1 MTFEVLTILEKD
13 GKVKKGKEPDLS
25 DDRLRKLYETMV
37 QARIMDERGLAL
49 QRQGRIGFYLQGLG
63 QEASHVG
70 SAAPM
75 LDSDWIFPAY
85 RQPGIPLLRDA
96 DLDDVVTEWF
106 GHEGD
111 PSKGRQM
118 PVHYSLRNI
127 NFVSIS
133 SPIGTQI
140 SHAVGA
146 AMAAHAHI
154 VVRVNNAGIFN
165 IARMTETKLEDYEQI
180 IAVNQ
185 TGVFLGMKAVASHM
199 CATGRGS
206 IINISS
212 LAGMEGSAAAFAYGA
227 SKWAVRGMTKYAAQ
241 ELGRHG
247 VRVNS
252 VHPGFIET
260 DMMQQTPA
268 AVAGKLD
275 RAKRLIP
282 LGRTAEPEEVAN
294 LVLFLASDESAYCTN
309 SEFVIDGGLHR

>member
-1 MTFEVLTILEKD
+1 MGRLE
-13 GKVKKGKEPDLS
+13 GKVALITGAAKGQGAVEA
-25 DDRLRKLYETMV
+25 RLFIQEGATVFATDVLEDEGRELAQETGATFMTHDV
-37 QARIMDERGLAL
+37 
-49 QRQGRIGFYLQGLG
+49 
-63 QEASHVG
+63 ASET
-70 SAAPM
+70 
-75 LDSDWIFPAY
+75 DWNT
-85 RQPGIPLLRDA
+85 
-96 DLDDVVTEWF
+96 V
-106 GHEGD
+106 
-111 PSKGRQM
+111 
-118 PVHYSLRNI
+118 
-127 NFVSIS
+127 
-133 SPIGTQI
+133 
-140 SHAVGA
+140 VGA
-146 AMAAHAHI
+146 AMAAHGHI
-154 VVRVNNAGIFN
+154 DVLVNNAGIFN
-165 IARMTETKLEDYEQI
+165 IARMTETKLEDYERI

-185 TGVFLGMKAVASHM
+185 TSVFLGMKAVASHM

-268 AVAGKLD
+268 VVAGKLD